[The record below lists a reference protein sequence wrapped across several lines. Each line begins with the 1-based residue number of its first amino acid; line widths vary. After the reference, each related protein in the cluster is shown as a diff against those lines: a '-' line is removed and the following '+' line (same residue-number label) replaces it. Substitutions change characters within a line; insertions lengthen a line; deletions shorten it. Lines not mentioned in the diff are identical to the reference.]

1 MRTLIS
7 TLTSFGFILLAGCPG
22 DPPSGTGTDAAV
34 EVDASTEVDAPPPDP
49 GQRLSGTTYDYFNP
63 TNAMDQV
70 TLTSD
75 GIDPAMMT
83 VSAVGGL
90 YTVEAIPTGSVFYF
104 TATRPLYRPTRN
116 PSVTVAG
123 MAVMKDM
130 HLMTL
135 QEVANQY
142 ATTGNALAAGKAFV
156 AVHLRR
162 NNGMPLDGITLDKIT
177 LVDALNV
184 IVPGT
189 KTYVFG
195 VRDLDPAAGTPTSVT
210 TTIAGR
216 SRIGILDVPPGA
228 YTLKVIYLDGQ
239 GVEQTQTTP
248 ILTAAN
254 GATIVA
260 TGNEMGGGGT
270 MTPPPPLNPTFA
282 TNIYPMLQKAASGG
296 LGCANCHT
304 LGGTAGGV
312 IQYDLGA
319 TPTLDAMKLRP
330 GLIDLIAPAASLL
343 LTKPLYE
350 LPPPNHPNATF
361 LDINDQNYKTFLLWI
376 TQGALP

>member
-7 TLTSFGFILLAGCPG
+7 SLTCLGFIVLAGCPG
-22 DPPSGTGTDAAV
+22 NAPPNTGDDTPPEVDAAV
-34 EVDASTEVDAPPPDP
+34 EVDAPPPDP

-63 TNAMDQV
+63 TAAMDQV

-75 GIDPAMMT
+75 GVNPPMMT
-83 VSAVGGL
+83 LSAIGGL
-90 YTVEAIPTGSVFYF
+90 YSIDAVPTGSVFYL

-116 PSVTVAG
+116 PAITVAG
-123 MAVMKDM
+123 VAVMKDI

-142 ATTGNALAAGKAFV
+142 ATTGNALAPGKAFV
-156 AVHLRR
+156 AVQLRR

-184 IVPGT
+184 VVPGT
-189 KTYVFG
+189 KIYVFG
-195 VRDLDPAAGTPTSVT
+195 ARDLDPAAGTPTSVT

-228 YTLKVIYLDGQ
+228 YTLKVLYLDGQ

-254 GATIVA
+254 SATIVL
-260 TGNEMGGGGT
+260 TGNELGGGGT
-270 MTPPPPLNPTFA
+270 MQPPPPLNPTFA
-282 TNIYPMLQKAASGG
+282 TDIYPRLQKAATGG

-304 LGGTAGGV
+304 AGGSAGGI

-319 TPTLDAMKLRP
+319 TITLDNMKARP
-330 GLIDLIAPAASLL
+330 GLIDLIAPANSLL

-350 LPPPNHPNATF
+350 PPPANHPNATF
-361 LDINDQNYKTFLLWI
+361 LDINDQNYKTFLRWI